1 MRRLHVLIVATVLMI
16 AAGAGLFS
24 VLRTV
29 QLGGTAHARVAGAQ
43 IARRNR
49 QLDRIEASLAA
60 QARRKPPPLPSVG
73 GSAALPPRPA
83 AVVYVRPKPIVRV
96 VHRAGEREHENEA
109 HGGEEGGLDD

>member
-16 AAGAGLFS
+16 AAGSGLFA

-29 QLGGTAHARVAGAQ
+29 QLGGTAHARVADAQ

-49 QLDRIEASLAA
+49 QLDRIEASLSA

-73 GSAALPPRPA
+73 GPAALPPRPA
-83 AVVYVRPKPIVRV
+83 TVVYVRPKPIVRV
-96 VHRAGEREHENEA
+96 VHHGGDREHENEA
-109 HGGEEGGLDD
+109 HGGDEGGLDD